1 MSCTAETLL
10 EGIKMLEDERTVK
23 VLKPEVLKLAKDE
36 ADELK
41 THLEVLNFGKG
52 SGKEAA
58 AGRFRA

>member
-1 MSCTAETLL
+1 
-10 EGIKMLEDERTVK
+10 MLEDERTVK